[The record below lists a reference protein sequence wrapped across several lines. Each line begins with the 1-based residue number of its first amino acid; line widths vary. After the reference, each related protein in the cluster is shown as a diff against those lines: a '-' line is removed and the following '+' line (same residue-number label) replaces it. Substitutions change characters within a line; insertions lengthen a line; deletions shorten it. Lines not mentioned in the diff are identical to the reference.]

1 MINQSKVS
9 IQADSKILLDL
20 LSITLGIVFGGAVTL
35 IGLWLWLDF
44 QANPTHS
51 ALAVLSANL
60 AATLPASWQVFLGHE
75 AEVMGLPL
83 TGGTKAY
90 WYMARAGGIVSYLL
104 LWLSVVWGLVLSTK
118 IMHNLVPAPLA
129 YGLHEFLSLAT
140 MLFVMAHAVVLLGDS
155 YIGFNLF
162 HLTVPF
168 LAPYEPLWTGLG
180 TIGFYLA
187 TVLTGSFYIR
197 QQIGQ
202 RVWRILHYLTFVA
215 YILALV
221 HGVMAGTDSGL
232 KLMKL
237 LYLTTGGSVLFLIYY
252 RLLILYQ
259 KKRGR

>member
-1 MINQSKVS
+1 
-9 IQADSKILLDL
+9 
-20 LSITLGIVFGGAVTL
+20 
-35 IGLWLWLDF
+35 
-44 QANPTHS
+44 
-51 ALAVLSANL
+51 
-60 AATLPASWQVFLGHE
+60 
-75 AEVMGLPL
+75 MGLPL

-104 LWLSVVWGLVLSTK
+104 LWLSVIWGLVLSTK

-140 MLFVMAHAVVLLGDS
+140 MLFVMAHAVVLLGDN

-180 TIGFYLA
+180 TLGFYLA

-252 RLLILYQ
+252 RLLILLGLT
-259 KKRGR
+259 KLTNLGRKMNESRRPPMGK